1 MPRAINGAA
10 LREIRELVGIDQREL
25 AERCGV
31 NQATIS
37 RIENGKFGSSRPGLD
52 RRIAAALAVSV
63 DAITYKAP
71 QPEAARA

>member
-25 AERCGV
+25 ADRCGV

-52 RRIAAALAVSV
+52 RKIAAALAVSI
-63 DAITYKAP
+63 DAITHKT
-71 QPEAARA
+71 PEAATA